1 MSKAQELKCC
11 PFCGREAMM
20 SHSRDG
26 EVCNVRCAGWSVGN
40 CLGAGPN
47 CYTEAEAIT
56 AWNRRAPASSEQ
68 QAAQQD
74 ALTQAARDVLAERQ
88 RQVSAEGWTPE
99 SDDRYEDGVLS
110 DAGAAYA
117 LMSYDHY
124 GNQAQPYFWPW
135 EDSWWKPGAPRRN
148 LEKAGALILAEIER
162 LDRAAARASNGGK
175 A

>member
-1 MSKAQELKCC
+1 MSKAQELSSC

-56 AWNRRAPASSEQ
+56 AWNRRTPASSEQ

-74 ALTQAARDVLAERQ
+74 ERNDALQDSAYAAGMLSGWNLCVADDHATFSRIRGERMTGAARV
-88 RQVSAEGWTPE
+88 
-99 SDDRYEDGVLS
+99 
-110 DAGAAYA
+110 A
-117 LMSYDHY
+117 L
-124 GNQAQPYFWPW
+124 
-135 EDSWWKPGAPRRN
+135 
-148 LEKAGALILAEIER
+148 
-162 LDRAAARASNGGK
+162 AARASNGGK
-175 A
+175 E